1 MKRKFALTLLL
12 ILLLSLVMPV
22 TASAASSGNLSYVTD
37 SAGILTEEQRQELE
51 NIAAGISEKYQCGV
65 YIVTTP
71 NYTDFGR
78 GTISLCAEEIYD
90 RYLHGFGETGDG
102 ILFLVSMADRDF
114 DLDAHG
120 SFGNYAFDYQNRDR
134 LVNSFAPFFR
144 NDQWYNGF
152 KAYLTA
158 VEQRLVPAEQG
169 YPAYLESLQTQQA
182 EQQRMIAGAKGIGSF
197 LTGVLTATGICGGMK
212 RKMKTA
218 RERDDADEYMTPTSP
233 HMQIVQD
240 HFLNRT
246 RTVQV
251 IQSEPR
257 DSGGHSSGG
266 HSGGGFSG
274 HSHTSGKF

>member
-1 MKRKFALTLLL
+1 MKRKIALSLLL
-12 ILLLSLVMPV
+12 ILLMCLVLPV
-22 TASAASSGNLSYVTD
+22 TASAASANGNLGCVTD

-51 NIAAGISEKYQCGV
+51 DIAAGISEKYQCGV

-71 NYTDFGR
+71 DYTEFGR

-120 SFGNYAFDYQNRDR
+120 SFGNYAFDYQQRDR
-134 LVNSFAPFFR
+134 LVNSFGPFFR
-144 NDQWYNGF
+144 NDDWYNGF
-152 KAYLTA
+152 KAYLVA
-158 VEQRLVPAEQG
+158 VEQRLVPAVAG
-169 YPAYLESLQTQQA
+169 YPAYLESLETQQA
-182 EQQRMIAGAKGIGSF
+182 QQAKMIAGAKGIGSF
-197 LTGVLTATGICGGMK
+197 LVGVLTATGVCGGMK
-212 RKMKTA
+212 RQMKTA
-218 RERDDADEYMTPTSP
+218 REKDDADEYMTPTSP

-251 IQSEPR
+251 IQQEPR
-257 DSGGHSSGG
+257 DSGGGGG